1 MLAVLILRFGHARE
15 PDYQIDGKQSRAS
28 HKVPHM
34 CAERVEGPVS
44 TINYTLLALRELSRE
59 AGSEA
64 VLLAGRDGVAS
75 AIPAKTRSWRSS
87 RQRGTVRRP
96 GEHFVHKVTDCA
108 ESDLDSLPSAQNV
121 TLYTKCHP
129 VHKMFRPAQPARCPH
144 WTSSCAPPPT
154 PLAPADETSANW
166 VARPP
171 GGAPLVPA
179 DGGSIPTSPSPAR
192 QETSCQLRREQ
203 NRGRPRSRRDP
214 GF

>member
-108 ESDLDSLPSAQNV
+108 ENDPDSLPSA
-121 TLYTKCHP
+121 
-129 VHKMFRPAQPARCPH
+129 
-144 WTSSCAPPPT
+144 
-154 PLAPADETSANW
+154 
-166 VARPP
+166 
-171 GGAPLVPA
+171 
-179 DGGSIPTSPSPAR
+179 
-192 QETSCQLRREQ
+192 
-203 NRGRPRSRRDP
+203 
-214 GF
+214 